1 MNIEQIK
8 KSCLK
13 SRNDSL
19 KRAREACTE
28 AAKLIRSDDVEHA
41 VTELQFAI
49 WEIGQAAGF
58 SNAAYDIEAALAKR
72 TEGGR

>member
-8 KSCLK
+8 KACRE
-13 SRNDSL
+13 SRSESL

-28 AAKLIRSDDVEHA
+28 AAKLIRSDYVEEA

-49 WEIGQAAGF
+49 WAIGQAAGF
-58 SNAAYDIEAALAKR
+58 SNAAYDIEEALAKR